1 MFLLYLLEL
10 AKTAYLK
17 AYGNYP
23 VELFHV
29 KKFSSSKGFRRSM
42 VEVLQISMHN
52 EKVNKLNKFLSFVQR
67 YQFISECHY
76 QLILSFVFEISKLC
90 SNYSFSSYQF
100 ITGNTGWY
108 RLLYFIVTLSCLI
121 YYFAEVKFHK
131 NERYPEK
138 FFNLIIS
145 QHQFLS
151 NCFIRFKRLELLK
164 DLHLRHHYFLGCSPR
179 CKNLNVIKIFF
190 KIGNL

>member
-1 MFLLYLLEL
+1 MVRWYWSFGSRVPDPSPWVLILDYAEKQWEGEKKSVLNKTKTFNFKFALIIKCRSLYILCFDTLTNNLTLILVFLDETSEGMFLLYLLEL

-67 YQFISECHY
+67 Y
-76 QLILSFVFEISKLC
+76 
-90 SNYSFSSYQF
+90 
-100 ITGNTGWY
+100 
-108 RLLYFIVTLSCLI
+108 
-121 YYFAEVKFHK
+121 
-131 NERYPEK
+131 
-138 FFNLIIS
+138 
-145 QHQFLS
+145 
-151 NCFIRFKRLELLK
+151 
-164 DLHLRHHYFLGCSPR
+164 
-179 CKNLNVIKIFF
+179 
-190 KIGNL
+190 